1 MLAMAISLDEYRI
14 KLINHILYAE
24 SQDEVSKFINA
35 AIEALEQNKV
45 SRHVITQFIDKI
57 IGELDE
63 FSPMDKDAQ
72 HWSNIRIARILFN
85 RIKNSL
91 NTPVN

>member
-1 MLAMAISLDEYRI
+1 MPLSLDEYRT
-14 KLINHILYAE
+14 KLINHILYAD
-24 SQDEVSKFINA
+24 SQEEVNRCINA
-35 AIEALEQNKV
+35 AINALEQNRV
-45 SRHVITQFIDKI
+45 NGYIITRLVDKI
-57 IGELDE
+57 IADLDE
-63 FSPMDKDAQ
+63 FSPMNKDAQ